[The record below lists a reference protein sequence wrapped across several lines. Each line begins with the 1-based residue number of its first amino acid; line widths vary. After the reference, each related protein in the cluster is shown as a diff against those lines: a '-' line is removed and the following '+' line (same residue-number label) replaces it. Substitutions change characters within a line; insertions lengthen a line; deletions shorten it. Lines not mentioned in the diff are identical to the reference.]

1 MAMGPAAFNALQ
13 EEQQQRADFE
23 MPLAMRRL
31 GIAGNDALRIGG
43 AVGSGALRVAD
54 SITGVSDLANSLN
67 PFGTGYVNSL
77 GQFANVTA
85 QQGGTLANNIF
96 RDYLNNQDDRLGLGA
111 GNRAMAPVPT
121 RSEILARSA
130 APAPALAPR
139 PDALDGPAFAPSP
152 IAAPVQRQQPDALS
166 GPAFQPQ
173 AQQRTP
179 QKATAPAPAM
189 PPTPQERQKNL
200 ADIMATPET
209 LEAVAKAG
217 SVRGGKNEVIKTRRG
232 FTPENLGMIAF
243 GLTLMTG
250 GDMSEALNNG
260 LSVHGNLDQMRDE
273 KQQRKASQELLKSVP
288 KEYVPALNALIE
300 SKQFEKVADYAVG
313 IEQDR
318 QAVEREDAAT
328 EAANARRAALAQ
340 QTAAVL
346 GVSPDAI
353 SMMPP
358 EKLAQMVVNQF
369 DSNNAAALAQQ
380 KAALKAQADAAI
392 EGDQASGIEFLAA
405 YGIDAANLPQKAI
418 EKQVEKLSVGQF
430 SQGESTAAGHAYV
443 MATVIPRLEY
453 LEETHWDKNFGF
465 KKNRA
470 AAAEYDQLLN
480 ELALAINRKD
490 SGAAISIPE
499 KKEVRDLYGFKIAV
513 TGGSEAANAA
523 AQRQRRSKYKA
534 IKGQAGLALP
544 HMMVNNPIVY
554 DSDVLAGGVT
564 IGVGTDFIP
573 TPYDTNPDGV
583 EFLGAE

>member
-31 GIAGNDALRIGG
+31 GVAGNDALRIG
-43 AVGSGALRVAD
+43 ANLGALGGAMRVAD
-54 SITGVSDLANSLN
+54 GI
-67 PFGTGYVNSL
+67 GTV

-85 QQGGTLANNIF
+85 QQGGTLAKNLFN
-96 RDYLNNQDDRLGLGA
+96 DYLNKQDEFYDLGA

-260 LSVHGNLDQMRDE
+260 LSIHGNLDQMRDE

-328 EAANARRAALAQ
+328 EAVNARRAALAQ

-380 KAALKAQADAAI
+380 KAALKAQADAAST
-392 EGDQASGIEFLAA
+392 GDEDEARAYLAQF
-405 YGIDAANLPQKAI
+405 GVDAGMLKGDELQ
-418 EKQVEKLSVGQF
+418 KQVTKFATGDF
-430 SQGESTAAGHAYV
+430 SSSQSETAGHAYI
-443 MATVIPRLEY
+443 MATVLPRLDY
-453 LEETHWDKNFGF
+453 LEANFWQGDRVGF
-465 KKNRA
+465 GTNRA
-470 AAAEYDQLLN
+470 AANEYRQLL
-480 ELALAINRKD
+480 EDLTLAVNRKD
-490 SGAAISIPE
+490 SGAAVAKTEFE
-499 KKEVRDLYGFKIAV
+499 KTERLYGFQTDKFFGANKASNAKSRENRRTKLKAFIAQ
-513 TGGSEAANAA
+513 TGGAY
-523 AQRQRRSKYKA
+523 Q
-534 IKGQAGLALP
+534 
-544 HMMVNNPIVY
+544 HMIINSPIAY
-554 DSDVLAGGVT
+554 DADLTAGGVSM
-564 IGVGTDFIP
+564 GSDFIP